1 MTGKEI
7 HILWVDDEIDLLK
20 PYILFLEER
29 AYKVSTA
36 TNGNDALN
44 AVEDQDF
51 DLIFLDENMPGLT
64 GLETLERI
72 KAQSPSTPVVMI
84 TKSEEEDIMDEAL
97 GGKIS
102 DYLIKPVNPKQI
114 LLTIKKNL
122 DSKRLVTEKTTS
134 GYQSEFGQIG
144 MQINSASSFIEW
156 SEIYARLVYWEREF
170 DASGSGGMEEVL
182 KMQKIEANN
191 EFARYVKKNYESWFS
206 GESGNAPL
214 LSPGVIKEKIFPLLK
229 RGKVMVVIVD
239 NLRYD
244 QWKIIEQE
252 ISGLF
257 RTDEETIFSSILP
270 TATQYARNA
279 MFAGMMPSEIQKHQ
293 SDLWV
298 DENQEGGKNA
308 HEEELCRAQMKRLG
322 IGASLNYK
330 KISNQRAGKKL
341 VENYRDLLNYDL
353 NILVYNF
360 VDILS
365 HMRSEME
372 MIRELAYDES
382 SYRSLVNTWFQ
393 HSYLYELLKQLSG
406 YDFTLVIT
414 TDHGAVRVNNPVK
427 VIGDRETSVNL
438 RYKQGRNL
446 NYNKKEVYEVLQ
458 PERVH
463 LPRTSMT
470 TSYIFAQNNDYLVYP
485 NNYNHFVNLYRN
497 TFQHGGISMEEM
509 LIPISIL
516 SPSR

>member
-1 MTGKEI
+1 MTDKQT
-7 HILWVDDEIDLLK
+7 HILWIDDEIDLLK

-36 TNGNDALN
+36 TNGTDALHF
-44 AVEDQDF
+44 VEEYDF
-51 DLIFLDENMPGLT
+51 DLIFLDENMPGLS
-64 GLETLERI
+64 GLETLDRI
-72 KAQSPSTPVVMI
+72 KTQSPSTPVVMI

-144 MQINSASSFIEW
+144 MQINSVSTFQEW
-156 SEIYARLVYWEREF
+156 TEIYARLVYWEREF
-170 DASGSGGMEEVL
+170 DASGAAGLEEVL
-182 KMQKIEANN
+182 KMQKTEANN
-191 EFARYVKKNYESWFS
+191 GFARFVRKNYNSWFT
-206 GESGNAPL
+206 GEPGSVPL
-214 LSPGVIKEKIFPLLK
+214 LSHDIFREKVFPLLQ

-257 RTDEETIFSSILP
+257 RTDEETIYSSILP

-279 MFAGMMPSEIQKHQ
+279 MFAGMMPSEIQKHH
-293 SDLWV
+293 SGLWV

-308 HEEELCRAQMKRLG
+308 HEKELCRAQMKRLG
-322 IGASLNYK
+322 IDASLHYE

-341 VENYRDLLNYDL
+341 VENYRDLLNFDL
-353 NILVYNF
+353 NVLVYNF
-360 VDILS
+360 VDMLS

-372 MIRELAYDES
+372 MIRELAYDET

-393 HSYLYELLKQLSG
+393 HSYLYELLKQLNG
-406 YDFTLVIT
+406 HDFTLVVT
-414 TDHGAVRVNNPVK
+414 TDHGAVRVNHPVK
-427 VIGDRETSVNL
+427 VIGDRQTSVNL
-438 RYKQGRNL
+438 RYKQGRSL
-446 NYNKKEVYEVLQ
+446 NYDKNEVYEVLH
-458 PERVH
+458 PESVH
-463 LPRTSMT
+463 LPRTNMT
-470 TSYIFAQNNDYLVYP
+470 SSYIFALNNDYLVYP

-509 LIPISIL
+509 LIPIGIL
-516 SPSR
+516 SPIR